1 VFILGAIRRGYLWIF
16 PKSDH
21 LSVGITEL
29 HPRPGRLQA
38 KLAEVM
44 SQNGISLEGAV
55 IHGHP
60 VPLYKGLAPVA
71 TPRCLLVGDA
81 ASLIDPLTGEG
92 IRLAVKSAWLAS
104 QAILSGKPSRY
115 SGKVFWHIGLSQLFA
130 IPLRLIFYYLLEL
143 CYIFGVYN
151 PFASQAF
158 MDLLSDQI
166 GYGRLL
172 LKLLGTLP
180 AFILVEVIAGLTEL
194 FSHPD
199 RAESMRRQVYGSWA
213 RC

>member
-1 VFILGAIRRGYLWIF
+1 
-16 PKSDH
+16 
-21 LSVGITEL
+21 
-29 HPRPGRLQA
+29 
-38 KLAEVM
+38 
-44 SQNGISLEGAV
+44 
-55 IHGHP
+55 
-60 VPLYKGLAPVA
+60 
-71 TPRCLLVGDA
+71 LVGDA